1 MRQAAFLII
10 PSLLAI
16 TACGSKPL
24 TLGETAVDKAATC
37 GVVAAAAAR
46 TVATDIK
53 APLSVEAR
61 GQMLSYALLAGSE
74 GTQFAP
80 ETTGAVIKR
89 MPELA
94 DAVTD
99 TNWEKLVAPCAQEF
113 PIASASAPQ
122 LPTDPLVSALGCD
135 QIGSFMRKALASD
148 PLYEEAQVRYG
159 KLDAKMDGKV
169 APLLA
174 SRGMA
179 SEDKAKAQKLTA
191 MATFA
196 KLGPPDKLM
205 DACIARYG

>member
-1 MRQAAFLII
+1 MRKAAFILI
-10 PSLLAI
+10 PSLLAM

-24 TLGETAVDKAATC
+24 TLGETVVDKAATC

-46 TVATDIK
+46 TVASDIK

-74 GTQFAP
+74 GNRFAP

-99 TNWEKLVAPCAQEF
+99 RNWEKLVAPCEQEF
-113 PIASASAPQ
+113 PVAQASAPE
-122 LPTDPLVSALGCD
+122 LPKDPLVSALGCD
-135 QIGSFMRKALASD
+135 QISSFMRKALAGD
-148 PLYEEAQVRYG
+148 PLYEETQVRYG
-159 KLDAKMDGKV
+159 KLDAKLDGKV
-169 APLLA
+169 TPLLA
-174 SRGMA
+174 NRGFA
-179 SEDKAKAQKLTA
+179 SEEKAKEQKMTA

>member
-1 MRQAAFLII
+1 MRSVAILVI
-10 PSLLAI
+10 PSLLAM

-37 GVVAAAAAR
+37 GVVAAAAGR
-46 TVATDIK
+46 KGSTDIK

-74 GTQFAP
+74 GDKFAP

-89 MPELA
+89 MPEMA

-99 TNWEKLVAPCAQEF
+99 TNWEKLVAPCQQEF
-113 PIASASAPQ
+113 PTANASAPE
-122 LPTDPLVSALGCD
+122 LPKDPLISAVGCD
-135 QIGSFMRKALASD
+135 QITSFMRKALAGD
-148 PLYEEAQVRYG
+148 PQYEETQIRYG
-159 KLDAKMDGKV
+159 KLDAKLDGKV

-174 SRGMA
+174 KNGMA
-179 SEDKAKAQKLTA
+179 SEEKAKDQKMTA